1 MRRWVSLLSLASFLV
16 LTTGLAQ
23 AVHLHQ
29 AETSHHADDC
39 GLCAMLVVGKVAVT
53 LTPDPCLYSPT
64 GGAIYVPV
72 PAGDPVVVSGNTS
85 ITSRGPPL
93 V

>member
-1 MRRWVSLLSLASFLV
+1 
-16 LTTGLAQ
+16 
-23 AVHLHQ
+23 
-29 AETSHHADDC
+29 
-39 GLCAMLVVGKVAVT
+39 MLVVGKVAVT